1 MNTSPR
7 LFTHHRP
14 AAAFLRRCA
23 RLGWATCIAAALA
36 DDATPAP
43 ASTAAAGTPRPVA
56 PGDIAAL
63 QSMVSGG
70 QAADALARI
79 EAALAKD
86 PDNPRLLYNH
96 GVAAYAAGRLEDS
109 LVSFDRAESAGNRK
123 VAALA
128 RFQKGNAE
136 FRIGDAARTSNL
148 DETISRWKQ
157 SLDNFKDALKDSPGD
172 ARSQDNYR
180 FVRQRLLGLLLSDAK
195 RHQDKAAQPANSPAQ
210 RIENLRN
217 AFDKFTDAKQIDP
230 DSQEAA
236 QGEQQTRDQLAR
248 ELAKEGKRLADQPL
262 FQKFNPRE
270 PSLPDFEVKPLEEGV
285 GMLEDADRLKPK
297 DPEIQKDL
305 QDARQKL
312 ADADVQKARRYMEI
326 EERTPW
332 TREKL
337 AILRMGRELTEKAL
351 DQVPGHKPAEEAR
364 DEINRRLSQVHEE
377 EADALAQQAPM
388 FNQEQQA
395 MALSQALDHYQQANE
410 LQPNQPQL
418 QPKMQKTQEQLVNAL
433 EKLADKLMK
442 QPGFQESL
450 EQQIARLEGADQAL
464 NELMGLQPSPDA
476 QQKSEQVGEQLE
488 GLRQAAAKQGQKP
501 GQDGQPMPM
510 PGGQQG
516 FMPMNTGMPM
526 DQRPRINTPG
536 SKGEWNSRAMNAGK
550 DY

>member
-1 MNTSPR
+1 
-7 LFTHHRP
+7 
-14 AAAFLRRCA
+14 
-23 RLGWATCIAAALA
+23 
-36 DDATPAP
+36 
-43 ASTAAAGTPRPVA
+43 
-56 PGDIAAL
+56 
-63 QSMVSGG
+63 
-70 QAADALARI
+70 
-79 EAALAKD
+79 
-86 PDNPRLLYNH
+86 
-96 GVAAYAAGRLEDS
+96 
-109 LVSFDRAESAGNRK
+109 
-123 VAALA
+123 
-128 RFQKGNAE
+128 
-136 FRIGDAARTSNL
+136 
-148 DETISRWKQ
+148 
-157 SLDNFKDALKDSPGD
+157 
-172 ARSQDNYR
+172 
-180 FVRQRLLGLLLSDAK
+180 
-195 RHQDKAAQPANSPAQ
+195 
-210 RIENLRN
+210 
-217 AFDKFTDAKQIDP
+217 
-230 DSQEAA
+230 
-236 QGEQQTRDQLAR
+236 
-248 ELAKEGKRLADQPL
+248 
-262 FQKFNPRE
+262 
-270 PSLPDFEVKPLEEGV
+270 
-285 GMLEDADRLKPK
+285 MLEDADRLKPK
-297 DPEIQKDL
+297 DPAIQKDL

-418 QPKMQKTQEQLVNAL
+418 PPKMQKTQEQLVNAL

-476 QQKSEQVGEQLE
+476 QQKSEQVGEQLD

-536 SKGEWNSRAMNAGK
+536 AKGEWNSRAMNAGK

>member
-1 MNTSPR
+1 MNTIAPSPR
-7 LFTHHRP
+7 LLRP
-14 AAAFLRRCA
+14 MA
-23 RLGWATCIAAALA
+23 RALA
-36 DDATPAP
+36 VAVALGLATGLAADAANAPTDASNPPVGPA
-43 ASTAAAGTPRPVA
+43 
-56 PGDIAAL
+56 DIASL

-70 QAADALARI
+70 KAAEALARL

-86 PDNPRLLYNH
+86 PDNARLLYNH
-96 GVAAYAAGRLEDS
+96 GVAAYAAGKLEDS
-109 LVSFDRAESAGNRK
+109 LVSFDRAEAAGNRR

-136 FRIGDAARTSNL
+136 FRIGDAARASNL
-148 DETISRWKQ
+148 DETIARWKQ
-157 SLDNFKDALKDSPGD
+157 SLDNFKDALKDNPGEPR
-172 ARSQDNYR
+172 AQENYR
-180 FVRQRLLGLLLSDAK
+180 FVRQRLLGLLLADAQ
-195 RHQDKAAQPANSPAQ
+195 RHQEKARQPAQSPAQ

-217 AFDKFTDAKQIDP
+217 AFDKFTDARQIDP
-230 DSQEAA
+230 ESKEAA
-236 QGEQQTRDQLAR
+236 QGEQQTREQLAR

-262 FQKFNPRE
+262 FQRFNPRE
-270 PSLPDFEVKPLEEGV
+270 PALPDFEVKPLEEGV
-285 GMLEDADRLKPK
+285 GMLEDADRLQPK
-297 DPEIQKDL
+297 DPQIQKDL

-364 DEINRRLSQVHEE
+364 EEINRRLAQVHEE

-418 QPKMQKTQEQLVNAL
+418 QPKMQKTQDQLVQAL

-442 QPGFQESL
+442 KPGFQESL

-476 QQKSEQVGEQLE
+476 QQKSEQVGEQLD
-488 GLRQAAAKQGQKP
+488 GLRQAASKQGQKP
-501 GQDGQPMPM
+501 GQEGQPMPM

-516 FMPMNTGMPM
+516 FMPMNTGIPM

>member
-1 MNTSPR
+1 MKPSP
-7 LFTHHRP
+7 TAPPRP
-14 AAAFLRRCA
+14 IQAHPAN
-23 RLGWATCIAAALA
+23 AALA
-36 DDATPAP
+36 LALALAWTPAASAATVPQAATP
-43 ASTAAAGTPRPVA
+43 
-56 PGDIAAL
+56 DIPAL
-63 QSMVSGG
+63 QAMVASGK
-70 QAADALARI
+70 ATEALAQLD
-79 EAALAKD
+79 AALAKD

-96 GVAAYAAGRLEDS
+96 GVAAYAAGRLEDA
-109 LVSFDRAESAGNRK
+109 LVSLDRAESSGNRRI
-123 VAALA
+123 AALA

-136 FRIGDAARTSNL
+136 FRLGESARAANL

-157 SLDNFKDALKDSPGD
+157 SLDNFKDALQANPGEP
-172 ARSQDNYR
+172 RSQDNYR
-180 FVRQRLLGLLLSDAK
+180 FVRQRLLALLLQDAK
-195 RHQDKAAQPANSPAQ
+195 RHQDKARDPVNSTSQ

-217 AFDKFTDAKQIDP
+217 AFDKFSDARQIDP
-230 DSQEAA
+230 ESAEAR
-236 QGEQQTRDQLAR
+236 QGEQQSREQLAR

-262 FQKFNPRE
+262 RQRFNPRE
-270 PSLPDFEVKPLEEGV
+270 PSLPDYETKPLEEGV
-285 GMLEDADRLKPK
+285 GMLEDADRLQPK
-297 DPEIQKDL
+297 DPQIQQDL
-305 QDARQKL
+305 AEARQKL
-312 ADADVQKARRYMEI
+312 ADADVEKARRYMEI

-351 DQVPGHKPAEEAR
+351 DQVPGHKAAEQTR

-377 EADALAQQAPM
+377 EADALAQQAPVL
-388 FNQEQQA
+388 NQEQQA

-418 QPKMQKTQEQLVNAL
+418 PPKMQKTQDQLVNAL

-476 QQKSEQVGEQLE
+476 QQKSEQVGQQLD
-488 GLRQAAAKQGQKP
+488 GLRQAAAQKGQKP
-501 GQDGQPMPM
+501 GQEGQPMPM

-516 FMPMNTGMPM
+516 FMPMNAGLPM
-526 DQRPRINTPG
+526 DQRPRIHTPG

>member
-1 MNTSPR
+1 MNSRHPLAPR
-7 LFTHHRP
+7 AVFAHGL
-14 AAAFLRRCA
+14 
-23 RLGWATCIAAALA
+23 ALA
-36 DDATPAP
+36 SLALAAQAHALDANNP
-43 ASTAAAGTPRPVA
+43 STTATGAL
-56 PGDIAAL
+56 DIPAL
-63 QSMVSGG
+63 QSMVESGKH
-70 QAADALARI
+70 AEALNALD
-79 EAALAKD
+79 AALQRD

-109 LVSFDRAESAGNRK
+109 LVSFDRAESSGNRRI
-123 VAALA
+123 AALA

-136 FRIGDAARTSNL
+136 FRLGEAARGANL

-157 SLDNFKDALKDSPGD
+157 SLDNFKDALKENPGD
-172 ARSQDNYR
+172 PRSQDNYR
-180 FVRQRLLGLLLSDAK
+180 FVRQRLLSLLLQDAK
-195 RHQDKAAQPANSPAQ
+195 RHKDKAADLANSTGQ

-217 AFDKFTDAKQIDP
+217 AFDKFADARQIDP
-230 DSQEAA
+230 ESKEAQ
-236 QGEQQTRDQLAR
+236 QGEQESRDQLAR

-262 FQKFNPRE
+262 RPRFNPRE
-270 PSLPDFEVKPLEEGV
+270 PSLPDYEVKPLEEGV

-297 DPEIQKDL
+297 DPDIQRDL
-305 QDARQKL
+305 ADARQKL
-312 ADADVQKARRYMEI
+312 ANADVEKARRYMEI

-337 AILRMGRELTEKAL
+337 AILRMARELTEKAL
-351 DQVPGHKPAEEAR
+351 DQVPGHKPAEQAR
-364 DEINRRLSQVHEE
+364 DEINRRLAQVHEE

-418 QPKMQKTQEQLVNAL
+418 PPKMQKTQDQLVNAL

-442 QPGFQESL
+442 QPGFKESL

-476 QQKSEQVGEQLE
+476 QQKSEQVGQQLD
-488 GLRQAAAKQGQKP
+488 GLRQAAAQQGQKP

-516 FMPMNTGMPM
+516 FMPMNAGIPM
-526 DQRPRINTPG
+526 DQRPRINTQG
-536 SKGEWNSRAMNAGK
+536 AKGEWNSRAMNAGK